1 MQSRRLKVGLAALI
15 SAGLVLGAIP
25 VAHADEW
32 TPART
37 VAVNYR
43 QVQEKVRAE
52 VLSELNRMR
61 SEPRSCGDRD
71 FPAAPPLTLDSALN
85 NAAYLHSQDM
95 AINGYF
101 AHVSLDGRTPAER
114 VTAAGY
120 EWWTTGENIAAGYS
134 DAGHVVA
141 GWMESPGHCGNIM
154 NPNFEDLGVG
164 IYYSSYRVHWTNNF
178 GSGTSSAVDD
188 VVPLA
193 VTTAVPRIEGPAKF
207 GTTLTAKPGAWG
219 PEGVELAYQWWRYDE
234 PIPGATASTYT
245 PGFVDLGARITVTVT
260 GSQTGYGTLS
270 ETSAPTAEVGYGTL
284 KTAKPTIS
292 GATTVGKKLTAKAGA
307 WGPKGVTLSYQ
318 WLRDGAKI
326 GGATASSYTL
336 VAADRGAR
344 ITVAVTGSA
353 GGYANATATSV
364 KTAKVGY
371 GTLKAAKPTI
381 SGATKVGK
389 KLTAKAGSW
398 GPKGVKLT
406 YQWYRAGKTIKKAT
420 KSTYTLVKADKGK
433 KITVK

>member
-1 MQSRRLKVGLAALI
+1 MMQSRRLKVGLAALI

-260 GSQTGYGTLS
+260 GS
-270 ETSAPTAEVGYGTL
+270 
-284 KTAKPTIS
+284 
-292 GATTVGKKLTAKAGA
+292 
-307 WGPKGVTLSYQ
+307 
-318 WLRDGAKI
+318 
-326 GGATASSYTL
+326 
-336 VAADRGAR
+336 
-344 ITVAVTGSA
+344 A

-433 KITVK
+433 KITVKVTGKKSGYTTAAKASKATPKIT